1 MMSNNPFVKAVKEQV
16 KGRMSI
22 TGPSG
27 SGKTW
32 TALLMATKLVELAG
46 GRIALLDTEGQS
58 SKRYAS
64 DFDFDVIDLEGDFNP
79 QRYIDIINA
88 AGEHGYAVLI
98 IDSLTHGWNRQGGVL
113 EIADKKKKG
122 NNKWSGWAEA
132 RPVQNA
138 LSDAIVNTPVHLIC
152 TMREKTEWVVETVNG
167 KPKPIKVG
175 TKSIQSD
182 EMVYEFDIAFKM
194 DYQHA
199 LFIDKSRCTP
209 LNDQGNEFTD
219 VNHVV
224 ETIHAWLTDGIAPVP
239 LWANINT
246 VKEIFVG
253 YREKGL
259 TDKEIM
265 GFAGVDKWDNYSQWG
280 KYESQEDA
288 IEQVNT
294 IWDIELDIDKEQGTP
309 DPASEYDG
317 SVDEPPPETNG
328 DRPAVYA
335 CEFTHS
341 AYEIAGKHCVKFANC
356 DPMEGANSGIEV
368 IVVQAYG
375 RSTEFR
381 ELIGDYVYE
390 MSGIAR
396 YDDAKKT
403 TKFEPLPDGFSIELE
418 YVEKTIQKGRG
429 KGKTYK
435 EIIGVVGND
444 DSF

>member
-1 MMSNNPFVKAVKEQV
+1 MSNNPFVKAVKEKV

-32 TALLMATKLVELAG
+32 TALLMATKLVELEG

-58 SKRYAS
+58 ARRYAS
-64 DFDFDVIDLEGDFNP
+64 NFDFDVIDLADDFNP

-132 RPVQNA
+132 RPVQNS

-167 KPKPIKVG
+167 KPKPVKVG

-194 DYQHA
+194 DYKHT
-199 LFIDKSRCTP
+199 LFIDKSRCSP
-209 LNDQGNEFTD
+209 LNDQGDEFTD
-219 VNHVV
+219 ARHVI
-224 ETIHAWLTDGIAPVP
+224 ETVYAWLTDGVAPTP

-253 YREKGL
+253 FREKSL
-259 TDKEIM
+259 TDNEIM
-265 GFAGVDKWDNYSQWG
+265 GFAEVDRWDNYSQWG

-288 IEQVNT
+288 IEHINT
-294 IWDIELDIDKEQGTP
+294 VWDAELEIDKEQGP
-309 DPASEYDG
+309 SDPASEYGG
-317 SVDEPPPETNG
+317 STDEPQPTSNG
-328 DRPAVYA
+328 YVDTFHFMSY
-335 CEFTHS
+335 
-341 AYEIAGKHCVKFANC
+341 AGKRGNLQFSTLEPDTGNDEHNTIAVC
-356 DPMEGANSGIEV
+356 
-368 IVVQAYG
+368 YG
-375 RSTEFR
+375 
-381 ELIGDYVYE
+381 
-390 MSGIAR
+390 
-396 YDDAKKT
+396 
-403 TKFEPLPDGFSIELE
+403 
-418 YVEKTIQKGRG
+418 GRG
-429 KGKTYK
+429 AINKWSGPELVEQLNLAQYDKIKGKNITSRF
-435 EIIGVVGND
+435 IPMVVPVEFYFED
-444 DSF
+444 DQSKSEFDFKVTGIKGDPVIPY